1 MSARLPLVLRQLGRP
16 PRPPGPP
23 RRLREPCRAAS
34 GSGSQSGGQEGLSG
48 QQRPQDGPAWSSQG
62 PGSPAPPARDSIA
75 REVIQN
81 SKEVLHLLQEKNPA
95 FKPVLAIIQAGDENL
110 MQEINQNLAEEAGLN
125 ITHVCL
131 PPDSSEDEI
140 IDEILKMNEDTRV
153 HGLALQ
159 ISEDLFSSKVLNA
172 LNPEKDVDGVTDVN
186 LGKLVR
192 GDAHECF
199 VSPVARAVIEL
210 LEKSGASLDGKKILV
225 VGAHGSLDAAL
236 QCLFQR
242 RGSMTMNS
250 QWKTPQLQS
259 KLHEADIVILG
270 SPKPEEIPLTWIQPG
285 TTVLNCFHDLLSGK
299 LSCSSPRAHLNG
311 LIAEDNLGL
320 LAAALRIQNMVSSG
334 RRWLREQ
341 QHRRWRLHSLK
352 LQPLSPVPSDIE
364 ISRAQTP
371 KAVDILA
378 KEIGLLA
385 DEIEIYGKSKAKVRL
400 SLLER
405 LKDQADGKYVLVAG
419 ITPTPLGE
427 GKSTVTIGLVQALT
441 AHLNVNSFAC
451 LRQPSQGPTFGVKG
465 GAAGGGYAQV
475 IPMEEFNL
483 HLTGDIHAITAANNL
498 LAAAIDTRILHENT
512 QTDKALYNRLVPLV
526 NGVREFSEI
535 QLARLKKLGINK
547 TDPSMLTEEEMSKFA
562 RLNIDPTTIT
572 WQRVLDTNDRFLR
585 KITIG
590 QASTEKGYSRQAQFD
605 IAVAS
610 EIMAVLALTDS
621 LKDMKERLGRMVV
634 ASDKN
639 GQPVTAEDLGVTGAL
654 TVLMK
659 DAIKP
664 NLMQTLEGT
673 PVFVHAGP
681 FANIAHGNSSVL
693 ADKIALKLVGEE
705 GFVVTEAGFGA
716 DIGMEKFFN
725 IKCRASGLVPNV
737 VVLVATVRA
746 LKMHGGGPS
755 VTAGVPLKKEYTEEN
770 IQLVADGCCNLQKQI
785 QIAQLFGVPV
795 VVALNVFK
803 TDTRA
808 EIDLVCELAKRAGA
822 FDAVPCH
829 HWSVGGKG
837 SVDLAR
843 AVREAA
849 NKRSRFRFLYDIQL
863 PIVEK
868 IRAIAQSVYGAKD
881 IELSPE
887 AQSKIDRYTQ
897 QGFGNLPICMAKTH
911 LSLSHQPERKGVPR
925 DFILPISDVRASIGA
940 GFIYPLVG
948 TEARSANDSVSMMC
962 GCIWLSDVKGPPW
975 SQMSTMPGLPTRPC
989 FYDID
994 LDAETEQVKGL
1005 F

>member
-1 MSARLPLVLRQLGRP
+1 M
-16 PRPPGPP
+16 
-23 RRLREPCRAAS
+23 
-34 GSGSQSGGQEGLSG
+34 
-48 QQRPQDGPAWSSQG
+48 W
-62 PGSPAPPARDSIA
+62 
-75 REVIQN
+75 
-81 SKEVLHLLQEKNPA
+81 
-95 FKPVLAIIQAGDENL
+95 
-110 MQEINQNLAEEAGLN
+110 
-125 ITHVCL
+125 T
-131 PPDSSEDEI
+131 
-140 IDEILKMNEDTRV
+140 
-153 HGLALQ
+153 
-159 ISEDLFSSKVLNA
+159 
-172 LNPEKDVDGVTDVN
+172 GVN
-186 LGKLVR
+186 
-192 GDAHECF
+192 
-199 VSPVARAVIEL
+199 
-210 LEKSGASLDGKKILV
+210 LDGKKILV
-225 VGAHGSLDAAL
+225 IGAHGSLEATL

-242 RGSMTMNS
+242 KGSMTMSS

-270 SPKPEEIPLTWIQPG
+270 SPRPEEIPFSWIQPG
-285 TTVLNCFHDLLSGK
+285 TTVLNCSHDFLSGK
-299 LSCSSPRAHLNG
+299 LGCSSPSVHDTG
-311 LIAEDNLGL
+311 PIADVSL
-320 LAAALRIQNMVSSG
+320 LAAALRIQNVVSSG
-334 RRWLREQ
+334 RRWFHEQ
-341 QHRRWRLHSLK
+341 QYRRWRLHCLK

-385 DEIEIYGKSKAKVRL
+385 DEIEIYGRSKAKVRL

-512 QTDKALYNRLVPLV
+512 QTDKALYNRLVPSV
-526 NGVREFSEI
+526 NGVREFSRI

-547 TDPSMLTEEEMSKFA
+547 TDPSALTEEEMRKFA
-562 RLNIDPTTIT
+562 RLDIDPSTIT
-572 WQRVLDTNDRFLR
+572 WQRVVDTNDRFLR
-585 KITIG
+585 KITVG
-590 QASTEKGYSRQAQFD
+590 QGNTEKGYSRQTQFD

-621 LKDMKERLGRMVV
+621 LTDMKERLGRMVV

-639 GQPVTAEDLGVTGAL
+639 GQPVTADDLGVTGAL

-725 IKCRASGLVPNV
+725 IKCRASGLVPSV

-770 IQLVADGCCNLQKQI
+770 LQLVADGCCNLEKQI

-803 TDTRA
+803 SDTRA

-822 FDAVPCH
+822 FNAVPCY
-829 HWSVGGKG
+829 HWSIGGKG

-849 NKRSRFRFLYDIQL
+849 SKECRFQFLYDVQL

-868 IRAIAQSVYGAKD
+868 IRTIAQAVYGAKD

-887 AQSKIDRYTQ
+887 AQSKIDRYME

-911 LSLSHQPERKGVPR
+911 LSLSHQPDKKGVPK

-948 TEARSANDSVSMMC
+948 T
-962 GCIWLSDVKGPPW
+962 
-975 SQMSTMPGLPTRPC
+975 MSTMPGLPTRPC

-994 LDAETEQVKGL
+994 LDTETEQVKGL

>member
-1 MSARLPLVLRQLGRP
+1 MSARLPLVLRQLCLP

-23 RRLREPCRAAS
+23 RRLRVPCRASSA
-34 GSGSQSGGQEGLSG
+34 GG
-48 QQRPQDGPAWSSQG
+48 RAWSSRG
-62 PGSPAPPARDSIA
+62 PGSPAPPVGDSTV

-81 SKEVLHLLQEKNPA
+81 SKEVLSLLQEKNPT
-95 FKPVLAIIQAGDENL
+95 FKPVLAIIQTGGDSL
-110 MQEINQNLAEEAGLN
+110 MQEINQSLAEEAGLN
-125 ITHVCL
+125 ITHICL
-131 PPDSSEDEI
+131 SPDSGEDEI
-140 IDEILKMNEDTRV
+140 ISEILKINENPRI

-159 ISEDLFSSKVLNA
+159 ISEDSLSNKVLNT
-172 LNPEKDVDGVTDVN
+172 LNPQKDVDGVTDIN

-199 VSPVARAVIEL
+199 VSPVARATIEL
-210 LEKSGASLDGKKILV
+210 AEKSGVTLEGKKVLV
-225 VGAHGSLDAAL
+225 IGAPGSLQAAL

-242 RGSMTMNS
+242 KGSMTMS
-250 QWKTPQLQS
+250 SPWETPQLQS
-259 KLHEADIVILG
+259 KLQDADIVVLG
-270 SPKPEEIPLTWIQPG
+270 SPKPEAIPLTWIQPG
-285 TTVLNCFHDLLSGK
+285 STILNCCPDFLSGK
-299 LSCSSPRAHLNG
+299 FSGASSGARHGG
-311 LIAEDNLGL
+311 LITEGEVNL
-320 LAAALRIQNMVSSG
+320 LAAALRIQNMVSCG

-341 QHRRWRLHSLK
+341 QHRRWRLHCLK

-364 ISRAQTP
+364 ISRGQTP

-427 GKSTVTIGLVQALT
+427 GKSTVTVGLVQALT
-441 AHLNVNSFAC
+441 AHLKVNSFAC

-498 LAAAIDTRILHENT
+498 LAAAIDARILHENT
-512 QTDKALYNRLVPLV
+512 QTDKALYNRLVPSV
-526 NGVREFSEI
+526 NGVRKFSEI

-547 TDPSMLTEEEMSKFA
+547 TDPSALTEEEVSKFA
-562 RLNIDPTTIT
+562 RLNIDPSTIT

-590 QASTEKGYSRQAQFD
+590 QASTEKGCSRQAQFD

-621 LKDMKERLGRMVV
+621 LTDMKERLGRMVV

-822 FDAVPCH
+822 FDAVPCY

-843 AVREAA
+843 AVRDAA
-849 NKRSRFRFLYDIQL
+849 NKRSRFQFLYDVQL

-868 IRAIAQSVYGAKD
+868 IRTIAQAVYGAKD
-881 IELSPE
+881 IEISPE

-911 LSLSHQPERKGVPR
+911 LSLSHQPEKKGVPR
-925 DFILPISDVRASIGA
+925 DFVLPISDVRASIGA

-948 TEARSANDSVSMMC
+948 T
-962 GCIWLSDVKGPPW
+962 
-975 SQMSTMPGLPTRPC
+975 MSTMPGLPTRPC

-994 LDAETEQVKGL
+994 LDTATEQVQGL